1 MGRTSARFQ
10 HCKDIKRSGVTAGY
24 SEFWRSISVDRT
36 EHLRCP
42 WTLNLQGFYRPAI
55 VRGLY
60 GYEIEDICSEQT
72 HTILYRG
79 RRKIDGLK
87 VLIKLFRKS
96 PVPDW
101 GADWFQRDC
110 QISQDLGASYAARS
124 LAFERTD
131 VGPALIYVDE
141 GERPLEELTT
151 KSPLDIDTALT
162 MAASIAEAVAA
173 LHKERLIHCNLNPTT
188 VWFNDREQPRPDF
201 GFRLRATPFGG
212 GARERHMAMS

>member
-1 MGRTSARFQ
+1 MPV
-10 HCKDIKRSGVTAGY
+10 DL
-24 SEFWRSISVDRT
+24 EFT
-36 EHLRCP
+36 GH
-42 WTLNLQGFYRPAI
+42 RPAI

-87 VLIKLFRKS
+87 VLIKLFRNS

-131 VGPALIYVDE
+131 VGPALIYVDG

-151 KSPLDIDTALT
+151 KSPLDIDT
-162 MAASIAEAVAA
+162 
-173 LHKERLIHCNLNPTT
+173 KP
-188 VWFNDREQPRPDF
+188 
-201 GFRLRATPFGG
+201 
-212 GARERHMAMS
+212 